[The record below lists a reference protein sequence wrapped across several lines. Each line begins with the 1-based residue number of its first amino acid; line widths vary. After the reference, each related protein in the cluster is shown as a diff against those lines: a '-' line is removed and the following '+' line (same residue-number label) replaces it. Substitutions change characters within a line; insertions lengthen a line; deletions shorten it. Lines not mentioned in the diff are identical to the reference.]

1 MNKNIFTTE
10 GEVNKYFRSQQK
22 KQKAKCIWLT
32 GLSGSGKST
41 IAQMLELYLFKKKKH
56 TYILDGDNLRQ
67 GISRDLGFSKKDKS
81 ENLRRV
87 AEISKLMVDAGLI
100 VIVALISPYEKDRK
114 FARSLFKKDDFI
126 EVYVSTPLSVCKKRD
141 TKKLYFKAKNKN
153 NFNMIGTKGDYE
165 KPKMPD
171 LIVDTSN
178 ENLSKI
184 VRKILRKMM

>member
-87 AEISKLMVDAGLI
+87 AEISKLMTDAGLI

-114 FARSLFKKDDFI
+114 FARSLFKKNDFI
-126 EVYVSTPLSVCKKRD
+126 EVYISTPLSVCKKRD
-141 TKKLYFKAKNKN
+141 TKKLYLKSKNKN

-165 KPKMPD
+165 KPKKPD

-178 ENLSKI
+178 EKLKQDCKKNF
-184 VRKILRKMM
+184 

>member
-1 MNKNIFTTE
+1 M
-10 GEVNKYFRSQQK
+10 
-22 KQKAKCIWLT
+22 
-32 GLSGSGKST
+32 
-41 IAQMLELYLFKKKKH
+41 
-56 TYILDGDNLRQ
+56 
-67 GISRDLGFSKKDKS
+67 
-81 ENLRRV
+81 RRV
-87 AEISKLMVDAGLI
+87 AEISKLMTDAGLI

-141 TKKLYFKAKNKN
+141 SKKLYFKSKNKN

-165 KPKMPD
+165 KPKIPD